1 MKKIGLVGGTSW
13 SSTIDYYR
21 FINEGINEKLG
32 GLNFAEC
39 IIYSVN
45 FADFRTLNAKHNW
58 DGAFELLA
66 GAALKLKAA
75 GAEVILLGANT
86 AHIVADRVK
95 EHVQLPLIDIRVA
108 TAEAIISRG
117 LQKVG
122 LLGTCFTMELDF
134 YRDKL
139 AEKGIETII
148 PQSRKDLLLIEH
160 TLVHEL
166 GKGILSPTTKQAY
179 LHIIDKLIAE
189 GAEGIILGCTEIPLL
204 IAQDDVPVPVF
215 NSTQIHSQAAVDFA
229 LASKQSAHYE
239 Y

>member
-117 LQKVG
+117 LQKVDCWEPALRWNWTFTGINWQRKG
-122 LLGTCFTMELDF
+122 LKRSYL
-134 YRDKL
+134 K
-139 AEKGIETII
+139 A
-148 PQSRKDLLLIEH
+148 
-160 TLVHEL
+160 
-166 GKGILSPTTKQAY
+166 GKTS
-179 LHIIDKLIAE
+179 
-189 GAEGIILGCTEIPLL
+189 C
-204 IAQDDVPVPVF
+204 
-215 NSTQIHSQAAVDFA
+215 
-229 LASKQSAHYE
+229 
-239 Y
+239 